1 MVIYIISGLI
11 LIFIAIIAILV
22 IIGIIAISIVW
33 KQNKEGEYEE
43 PNYQTFFILGIT
55 FLPLGIVFLIL
66 AGPPFIGLTGMGLC
80 YLAIGLAN
88 RDKWRKEE

>member
-1 MVIYIISGLI
+1 VKNISGLI
-11 LIFIAIIAILV
+11 LIFIATIAILV
-22 IIGIIAISIVW
+22 IIGIIATLIVW
-33 KQNKEGEYEE
+33 KKREKDEYEE

-55 FLPLGIVFLIL
+55 FLPMGIIFMIII
-66 AGPPFIGLTGMGLC
+66 GPAFIAFTGMGLC